1 MSDALDR
8 RKFLKMTGAAGFGIG
23 LLSQADL
30 LNAKPSKAHA
40 AGQPAPARVQPE
52 GPYSTRFEWSGED
65 LWQRAVTNR
74 LRYNNGV
81 ISLDDHILVE
91 DDAPAIG
98 TVQSHV
104 WERIQSGTVLEK
116 HLQIDRWPVQ
126 EALITMLV
134 YPVQPRGPMSGGK
147 LEFRVNGNDPIIYE
161 VNHFWTSVPV
171 PAGQLRLGSNRILV
185 TVHGSDT
192 VFRTPIALAGN
203 YKYGSLTRT
212 APSPQR
218 SRRSDDRGS
227 TWTTGLGADGQV
239 SGEYPI
245 RLTLRSRQPE
255 GWLQTP
261 VIDLSNSPG
270 PFHQPAVIEQA
281 RIDLQ
286 VARRGESSV
295 VVQVRSGETHR
306 PEAGGWSDW
315 EQIRSEELPSSH
327 RKRFVQVRVNF
338 GSQSGD
344 ATPRLESL
352 RVEGRVRPRTEERSV
367 FFLDG
372 LNRPLIDKPHPFE
385 HEDPMVEELQAF
397 RKRYDLDKI
406 VKGARN
412 ELELVL
418 KLNNW
423 AAGNWNWHMP
433 PADQVPDVI
442 QWNANH
448 ILNPVN
454 ESQEPGG
461 YCLLYSV
468 VLAQACQSFG
478 IPARM
483 VNINYAI
490 FGGHEVIEVWSRE
503 YEKWYMVDPNFDSIF
518 IWKESGEPMSVLEL
532 HDIFRETY
540 YPGGEIIDR
549 DAWSYEER
557 DRRSHRVDPEELP
570 IEFRTDGHAMSG
582 ELGNDYVWWKVT
594 DPPKPGYAGGYG
606 FFNTAYVRWIPRSN
620 WLSQPYPMPITH
632 GRTHWGWDGYL
643 AWTDEQTPRTQEHRH
658 FLRKEQEIYDRLFTV
673 DYSAQPLEEGAVRVH
688 LATDSPGFSHFE
700 LVDATGRRSTTRSA
714 SFRWELARG
723 VNRLE
728 MRSVDVLGNRGPASE
743 LTVNYMPQP
752 A

>member
-65 LWQRAVTNR
+65 LWQRAVTNG
-74 LRYNNGV
+74 LRYDNGV

-98 TVQSHV
+98 AIQSRA
-104 WERIQSGTVLEK
+104 WERIESGTVLEK

-134 YPVQPRGPMSGGK
+134 YPVEPEELYTGAS

-161 VNHFWTSVPV
+161 VGHVWTSVPV

-245 RLTLRSRQPE
+245 RLTLRSRQAE

-261 VIDLSNSPG
+261 VIDLSNAPG

-281 RIDLQ
+281 RVDLQ
-286 VARRGESSV
+286 VTRRGDSSV
-295 VVQVRSGETHR
+295 RVQVRSGETHR
-306 PEAGGWSDW
+306 PEAGGWSEW
-315 EQIRSEELPSSH
+315 EQIRSEELPSAH
-327 RKRFVQVRVNF
+327 RKRFVQVRVDVA
-338 GSQSGD
+338 SQSGD

-352 RVEGRVRPRTEERSV
+352 RVEGRVRPGTGERSV

-372 LNRPLIDKPHPFE
+372 LNRPLIDKPHLFE

-397 RKRYDLDKI
+397 RRNYRLDEV
-406 VKGARN
+406 VKGSRN
-412 ELELVL
+412 EMESILRLR
-418 KLNNW
+418 NW
-423 AAGNWNWHMP
+423 AASRWQWYLP
-433 PADQVPDVI
+433 DADQPAVIAWSADSILTPDDTGEI
-442 QWNANH
+442 
-448 ILNPVN
+448 
-454 ESQEPGG
+454 GG
-461 YCLLYSV
+461 FCLYFAV
-468 VLAQACQSFG
+468 VFAQACQSFG
-478 IPARM
+478 IPARIAT
-483 VNINYAI
+483 INYSVW
-490 FGGHEVIEVWSRE
+490 GGHEVAEVWSRE
-503 YEKWYMVDPNFDSIF
+503 YNKWFMVDPQFDSTF
-518 IWKESGEPMSVLEL
+518 VNSETGEPLSVLEL
-532 HDIFRETY
+532 HHIFRETY

-549 DAWSYEER
+549 DTWTFEER
-557 DRRSHRVDPEELP
+557 DRRSHQVDPMEIP
-570 IEFRTDGHAMSG
+570 IRFQTDGYALSG
-582 ELGNDYVWWKVT
+582 QIDNDYVWWRVT
-594 DPPKPGYAGGYG
+594 EDAPAPGYAGGYG

-620 WLSQPYPMPITH
+620 WLSQPYPMPVSH

-658 FLRKEQEIYDRLFTV
+658 FLQKESELYDRLFTV

-700 LVDATGRRSTTRSA
+700 LVDATGSRSTTRSA

-743 LTVNYMPQP
+743 LTVNYMPV
-752 A
+752 